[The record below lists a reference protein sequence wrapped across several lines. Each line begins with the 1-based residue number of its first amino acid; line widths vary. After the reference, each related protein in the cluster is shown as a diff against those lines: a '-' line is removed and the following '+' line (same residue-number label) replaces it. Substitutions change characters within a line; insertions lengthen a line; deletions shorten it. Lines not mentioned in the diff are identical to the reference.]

1 MNTQQLHT
9 ELYRKVY
16 TIRMAEERIRAD
28 YMSDEMKTPVHLSIG
43 EEAVVAGVVQALT
56 ETDKVFGTWRN
67 HALYLSKG
75 GTLDNFF
82 CELYGRETGIACGKA
97 GSMHLSSPEH
107 GFLAASA
114 VVGSILPVAMGAA
127 YAQKAQKTG
136 DLAAVFFGDGATE
149 EGVFW
154 ETLNYASLAK
164 LPLLFV
170 CEDNELAIHSHIE
183 SRQAYNIAKTAK
195 TFNLP
200 IYCSESTDANEI
212 YALATTAIE
221 HIRSGNGP
229 AFMCLK
235 YHRYLEHVGINED
248 FNAGY
253 RCKEECNHWYEKDPV
268 CVQRDNAIKSGVSE
282 AEITTIENEI
292 LATIEHAVSKAVAS
306 PFPAEAELHKDV
318 YA

>member
-1 MNTQQLHT
+1 MDKILHK
-9 ELYRKVY
+9 ELYHKVY
-16 TIRMAEERIRAD
+16 TVRMAEERVRAD
-28 YMSDEMKTPVHLSIG
+28 YMEDEMKTPVHLSLG
-43 EEAVVAGVVQALT
+43 EEAAVAGVVQALT
-56 ETDKVFGTWRN
+56 ATDKVFGTWRN

-127 YAQKAQKTG
+127 YAQKAQNTG
-136 DLAAVFFGDGATE
+136 DIAAVFFGDGATE

-170 CEDNELAIHSHIE
+170 CEDNELAIHSHIKD
-183 SRQAYNIAKTAK
+183 RQAYDIAETAK
-195 TFNLP
+195 TFKLP
-200 IYCSESTDANEI
+200 VHCSDSTDASEI
-212 YALATTAIE
+212 FELAANAVKYV
-221 HIRSGNGP
+221 RSGNGP
-229 AFMCLK
+229 AFLCLK

-248 FNAGY
+248 YAAGY
-253 RCKEECNHWYEKDPV
+253 RCKEDCAHWYEKDPV
-268 CVQRDNAIKSGVSE
+268 CVQRGNVLKAGVPE
-282 AEITTIENEI
+282 AEVVAMEKEI
-292 LATIEHAVSKAVAS
+292 LAAIDNAVSKAVAS
-306 PFPAEAELHKDV
+306 GFPTDRELHKDV